1 MKGYVMAESGTPGGA
16 RPASV
21 SPTGVERI
29 VGPDDVIVSE
39 TDLKGIITAAN
50 EAFARIAAYR
60 VEELLGQPHNLVR
73 HPDMPKCV
81 FQLLWDTIQAGK
93 EISAYVVN
101 LAGDGAHYWVLAHV
115 APVFS
120 ADGSIT
126 GYRSE
131 RTAPGRAAVDA
142 VAGLYAQLLATEAAA
157 DNTKA
162 AIEAS
167 TAQLLAVL
175 ADRNQSYDEFVT
187 SLA

>member
-1 MKGYVMAESGTPGGA
+1 MGTP
-16 RPASV
+16 RPAVV
-21 SPTGVERI
+21 SPTGVERV
-29 VGPDDVIVSE
+29 VGADDVIVSE
-39 TDLKGIITAAN
+39 TDPKGIITVAN
-50 EAFARIAAYR
+50 EAFARIADYR
-60 VEELLGQPHNLVR
+60 IEELIGQPHNLVR

-93 EISAYVVN
+93 AISAYVVN

-115 APVFS
+115 APIFA
-120 ADGSIT
+120 ADGSIV

-131 RTAPGRAAVDA
+131 RRAPSRAAVNA
-142 VAGLYAQLLATEAAA
+142 VYALYTQLLATEAAA
-157 DNTKA
+157 GNTKA

-175 ADRNQSYDEFVT
+175 ADRGQSYDEFVA